1 MLRDLF
7 IAMRPR
13 QWSKNIL
20 LFAGLLFAR
29 DIFTYKTFRSL
40 SAFAIFCLISSA
52 VYLINDVLD
61 RHQDALHPSKRMRPI
76 ASGRLSPNIAL
87 FSAFFFML
95 VCLPTAFR
103 LDFRFGLAASA
114 YVIMSIFYSL
124 GLKNVIILDVM
135 IIAVGFVLRAIA
147 GTWVIHEPV
156 SSWLIICTSFLAL
169 FIALG
174 KRRAEFIALGSEGG
188 SIRTTLRLYDEP
200 FLDKMIT
207 ISTAACLMS
216 YALYTLDNE
225 TIIKFGTRNLV
236 LTLPLVIYGLFRYL
250 YLIYN
255 ENRGEAPE
263 QALLKDVPLMLCVGL
278 YVAAVIMILYF

>member
-200 FLDKMIT
+200 FLDK
-207 ISTAACLMS
+207 
-216 YALYTLDNE
+216 
-225 TIIKFGTRNLV
+225 
-236 LTLPLVIYGLFRYL
+236 
-250 YLIYN
+250 
-255 ENRGEAPE
+255 
-263 QALLKDVPLMLCVGL
+263 
-278 YVAAVIMILYF
+278 